1 MIKIGACG
9 NSELASAVI
18 LDSYTTAIEP
28 NLSYRSNV
36 YIVTSNGAT
45 CNNCILICVQ
55 CNAIA
60 YKVTLGSNRIAL
72 DGQSSIV
79 SIIMRSNAT
88 AVHIYIL
95 PKMLLASIDSHI
107 VAGNI
112 GIIIYINFSFL
123 VSDSDISR
131 SSQRITK
138 GNLINL
144 VRAICIVNNG
154 QSAIYLT
161 IRSSQHS
168 QGIGILLVATA
179 NSDIATG
186 ISQCYLLQLISSAI
200 QRNYS
205 LSGCRHVSHSYY
217 KAILSFRNCTIGGYQ
232 ICFISKQRALGQ
244 GNAFA
249 RSNISIGS
257 SYYRA
262 GITSHNNILAN

>member
-1 MIKIGACG
+1 MQ
-9 NSELASAVI
+9 S
-18 LDSYTTAIEP
+18 
-28 NLSYRSNV
+28 
-36 YIVTSNGAT
+36 
-45 CNNCILICVQ
+45 
-55 CNAIA
+55 NAIA

-79 SIIMRSNAT
+79 SIIMRSNSA
-88 AVHIYIL
+88 AVNLYIF
-95 PKMLLASIDSHI
+95 PIMLLASIDSHI

-123 VSDSDISR
+123 VGDSDISR

-144 VRAICIVNNG
+144 VRAIRIVNNG

-161 IRSSQHS
+161 ILSSKHS
-168 QGIGILLVATA
+168 QGIGILIVATA
-179 NSDIATG
+179 DCNIAIGVSNS
-186 ISQCYLLQLISSAI
+186 YLFKLVSSTI
-200 QRNYS
+200 QRNCS
-205 LSGCRHVSHSYY
+205 LSGCSHISHSYY
-217 KAILSFRNCTIGGYQ
+217 KAILSFRNCTIGCHQ

-257 SYYRA
+257 SYYCA
-262 GITSHNNILAN
+262 SITSHNNILAN